1 MTDDERRTLI
11 KTLHDISTMIILA
24 AEMHRQHT
32 RMLCTLLEAHANVA
46 DVISEMRANEE
57 MFCGYLT
64 RITALA
70 DTLRVTLHVPAPDP
84 EDDSGHDELEMGR
97 HA

>member
-24 AEMHRQHT
+24 ADMHRQHT
-32 RMLCTLLEAHANVA
+32 RLLRTLLEANANPN
-46 DVISEMRANEE
+46 DIINEMMSNEE

-84 EDDSGHDELEMGR
+84 ADDGGHDELEMGR